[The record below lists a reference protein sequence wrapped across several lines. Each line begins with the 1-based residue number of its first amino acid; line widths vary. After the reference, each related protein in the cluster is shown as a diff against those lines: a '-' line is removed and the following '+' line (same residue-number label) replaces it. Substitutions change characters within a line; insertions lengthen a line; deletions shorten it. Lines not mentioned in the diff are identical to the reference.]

1 MKVTVFTSNQSRH
14 ISLVNS
20 LAGIADQ
27 VYAVQ
32 ECSTIFPGEVDDF
45 FRRSEVMQAYFKRVI
60 SAERDVFGPVSF
72 ARDNVR
78 QLALRMG
85 DLSRVPLDVLADA
98 LDSDV
103 YVVFGASY
111 IRGPLID
118 YLVARGAINIHMGV
132 SPYYRGSSCNFWALY
147 DGRPEYVGATIHKL
161 SKGLDSGD
169 MLFHVFPREV
179 SSDPFVHGMM
189 AVKSAHD
196 GLCYHLER
204 KSLLSIP
211 SVKQCRDEELRYT
224 RNEDFTDE
232 VAQQY
237 LSNLPISEKFE
248 IALKRRDLN
257 KFLNPLLI

>member
-14 ISLVNS
+14 ISLINS

-32 ECSTIFPGEVDDF
+32 ECSTIFPGEVQDF
-45 FRRSEVMQAYFKRVI
+45 YRRSNVMQEYFKRVI
-60 SAERDVFGPVSF
+60 SAERDVFGSVGF
-72 ARDNVR
+72 AKNNVR

-85 DLSRVPLDVLADA
+85 DLSRVPLELLADA

-103 YVVFGASY
+103 YIVFGASY
-111 IRGPLID
+111 VRGPLVD
-118 YLVARGAINIHMGV
+118 YLIDRGAINIHMGI

-169 MLFHVFPREV
+169 MLFHVFPKEA

-196 GLCYHLER
+196 GLCYHLQNNT
-204 KSLLSIP
+204 LLAIS
-211 SVKQCRDEELRYT
+211 SVKQRKDDELRYT
-224 RNEDFTDE
+224 RNGDFTDE
-232 VAQQY
+232 IAQQY
-237 LSNLPISEKFE
+237 LFNLPTAEYLE
-248 IALKRRDLN
+248 NALKRRDLK
-257 KFLNPLLI
+257 KFLNPLLV

>member
-1 MKVTVFTSNQSRH
+1 MKITVFTSNQSRH
-14 ISLVNS
+14 LSLINS

-27 VYAVQ
+27 VYAIQ
-32 ECSTIFPGEVDDF
+32 ECSTIFPGEVEDF
-45 FRRSEVMQAYFKRVI
+45 FHRSDVMQAYFKRVI
-60 SAERDVFGPVSF
+60 SAERDVFGAVGFTPG
-72 ARDNVR
+72 NVR
-78 QLALRMG
+78 QLSLRMG
-85 DLSRVPLDVLADA
+85 DLSRVSLDTLADA

-111 IRGPLID
+111 IRGALIN

-169 MLFHVFPREV
+169 MLFHVFPKKG

-196 GLCYHLER
+196 GLCYHLQNN
-204 KSLLSIP
+204 SLSSMP
-211 SVKQCRDEELRYT
+211 SVKQRKDEELRYT
-224 RNEDFTDE
+224 RNADFTDE

-237 LSNLPISEKFE
+237 LCNLPSSEQLQS
-248 IALKRRDLN
+248 ALKKRDLK
-257 KFLNPLLI
+257 KFLNPLLV